1 MEALDD
7 FGKTIQETFKG
18 PWAPPYHDVMGT
30 FIGWIIAGVL
40 LLALIITVIVQG
52 FDYYTPAN
60 LVTHSNAFIKTWE
73 PVYGAASAGRK
84 SLAELLVK
92 LQKDQQIQPAQ
103 KCLSNFYI
111 MTANAGGMFLPG
123 EGGNLSICSNEAL
136 SYTLRAGCRGFV
148 FDVIERLQEKGKPVI
163 MTVDAD
169 PSKKWRQL
177 SMNYVPF
184 RDPINRL
191 RAEAFGEGSMG
202 QTQVVQLKNTADPIF
217 IYLRFLKRHTPA
229 FYNAVADAIDNAF
242 KDYKLDYTWASGRRG
257 SDFYTTNIEEFM
269 GRIIIVSNQMPSGTR
284 LQEMIN
290 IVSPSSL
297 PSFYTSADVSNI
309 TADQIPKSQ
318 GIIQQNICLAMN
330 PSETPDGQ
338 QNKLDWRRA
347 HSLGI
352 QMVAMNFF
360 NKNVQDYRNFFG
372 EYSFAMKPQALRYSV
387 KVGSSPN
394 RPGPEADMKGG
405 KIDSPS
411 MVLRT

>member
-1 MEALDD
+1 
-7 FGKTIQETFKG
+7 
-18 PWAPPYHDVMGT
+18 
-30 FIGWIIAGVL
+30 
-40 LLALIITVIVQG
+40 
-52 FDYYTPAN
+52 
-60 LVTHSNAFIKTWE
+60 
-73 PVYGAASAGRK
+73 
-84 SLAELLVK
+84 
-92 LQKDQQIQPAQ
+92 
-103 KCLSNFYI
+103 
-111 MTANAGGMFLPG
+111 
-123 EGGNLSICSNEAL
+123 
-136 SYTLRAGCRGFV
+136 
-148 FDVIERLQEKGKPVI
+148 
-163 MTVDAD
+163 
-169 PSKKWRQL
+169 
-177 SMNYVPF
+177 
-184 RDPINRL
+184 
-191 RAEAFGEGSMG
+191 
-202 QTQVVQLKNTADPIF
+202 
-217 IYLRFLKRHTPA
+217 
-229 FYNAVADAIDNAF
+229 
-242 KDYKLDYTWASGRRG
+242 
-257 SDFYTTNIEEFM
+257 M